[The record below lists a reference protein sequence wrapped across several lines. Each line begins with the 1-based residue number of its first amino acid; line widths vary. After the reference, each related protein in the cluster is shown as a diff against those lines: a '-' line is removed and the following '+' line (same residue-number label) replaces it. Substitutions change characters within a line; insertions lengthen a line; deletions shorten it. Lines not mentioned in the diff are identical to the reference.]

1 MFYSGLVPHTSSI
14 RGRGTS
20 PLLREDFYHRQKK
33 QFNIWTIKAWMRGF
47 LLGLASFLVILG
59 LVYALRSGSSLQFV
73 HFLTQ
78 QSFPFEAILLE
89 GAPGYSQP
97 ERARVDLARHQGVA
111 VSLFLLTG
119 VNISDPRTFFLGYF
133 SHPPQGP
140 VWLGWAYNPND
151 PEFEGP
157 ILEPIATQVPTGNE
171 DTDPQDTLIPGA
183 KEVKVGIYNTHN
195 SESYAGDGGLER
207 LQGENG
213 DVVTVGETLKKA
225 LERNGVGAVHSTQI
239 HDAVDFMKA
248 YSKSVVTATQM
259 TKDYPSLEFLIDIHR
274 DGLPRG
280 FSKSTVIVKGQKTSR
295 VMVVIGKM
303 NPHWQKN
310 EALAKELMALGEKKY
325 PGLFAPNI
333 SYATDARYNQHLSD
347 GGLLLEFGSQL
358 NTLEEANGAAEAVAE
373 ILAEW
378 LREEVS

>member
-1 MFYSGLVPHTSSI
+1 M
-14 RGRGTS
+14 
-20 PLLREDFYHRQKK
+20 LREDFYHRQKK
-33 QFNIWTIKAWMRGF
+33 NFRIWTFKEWVRGF
-47 LLGLASFLVILG
+47 ILGVVSFLVILG
-59 LVYALRSGSSLQFV
+59 LAYALRSGSSHQFV

-97 ERARVDLARHQGVA
+97 ERARLDLARHQGAA
-111 VSLFLLTG
+111 VSMFLLTG

-157 ILEPIATQVPTGNE
+157 ILEPIEAQIPRENGFSNSSPPVV
-171 DTDPQDTLIPGA
+171 PGA
-183 KEVKVGIYNTHN
+183 KEVIVGIYNTHN
-195 SESYAGDGGLER
+195 SESYAGDGGSDR

-213 DVVTVGETLKKA
+213 DIVSVGATLKKA
-225 LERNGVGAVHSTQI
+225 LEQNGVGAVHDLKI

-248 YSKSVVTATQM
+248 YSESVKTATQL
-259 TKDYPSLEFLIDIHR
+259 TKNYPSIKILLDVHR
-274 DGLPRG
+274 DGLPPG
-280 FSKSTVIVKGQKTSR
+280 FSKSTITVKGREISK
-295 VMVVIGKM
+295 VMVVIGKK
-303 NPHWQKN
+303 NPHWEKN
-310 EALAKELMALGEKKY
+310 ERLAKELMVLGEKKY

-333 SYATDARYNQHLSD
+333 SYAADARYNQHLSE
-347 GGLLLEFGSQL
+347 GGLLLEFGSQF
-358 NTLEEANGAAEAVAE
+358 NTLDEANGAAEAVAE

-378 LREEVS
+378 LK